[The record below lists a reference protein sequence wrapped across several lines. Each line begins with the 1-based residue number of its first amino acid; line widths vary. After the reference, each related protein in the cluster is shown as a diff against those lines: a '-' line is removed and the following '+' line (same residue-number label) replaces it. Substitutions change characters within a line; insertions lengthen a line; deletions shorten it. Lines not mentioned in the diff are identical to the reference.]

1 MISDVVVWLFIFI
14 FICAI
19 NQRGLQPYFFRRAL
33 RIFGARLR
41 KFHNFFYPILFLIKL
56 QTLIAAGRVVG
67 ETGENLNP

>member
-1 MISDVVVWLFIFI
+1 MISDIVVWLFI

-19 NQRGLQPYFFRRAL
+19 NQRELQPYFFQRAL

-41 KFHNFFYPILFLIKL
+41 KFHNFFCPILFLIKL
-56 QTLIAAGRVVG
+56 QTLVAGGRAVR